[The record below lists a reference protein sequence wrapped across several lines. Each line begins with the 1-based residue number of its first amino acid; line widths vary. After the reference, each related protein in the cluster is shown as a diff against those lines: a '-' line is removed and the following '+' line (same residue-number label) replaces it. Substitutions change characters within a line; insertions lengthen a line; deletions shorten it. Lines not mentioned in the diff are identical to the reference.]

1 MKQHSSQ
8 RSNINK
14 KLRPVSYSQSIVAFV
29 IFVLFSMPAY
39 AQSNYLFPS
48 DIIDQGEQ
56 FQYDLGRV
64 DRYENQRQWVYPNT
78 FEFSQRNEIYPQA
91 NSATLRNEAYEE
103 NRIYSKQNY
112 PNSDYQSQGE
122 HYQYGQFKPNNLMQE
137 NNEWPSKPRYAQG
150 SEPRYAQGTV
160 KNRYEEFRRNPFDAN
175 TSVTGRTFPN
185 EVRGPQYPA
194 ETQRHYDSIRPQQTF
209 QESFRTP
216 YTTSNYAQRPVQRSE
231 YVYPGDVSN
240 GDRSQPVY
248 SGTNPFSFD
257 SFGTFNEPAQHQQ
270 NHNQQKHNNE
280 NVQIRYV
287 PVPVYTAPGTLPGTI
302 PGVVT
307 PGNMVPGY
315 SHLSPST
322 NRSGFNSFE
331 QNSFKQNEYPDFKRY
346 KKQKSKQSA
355 FNPFTGLQYNP
366 MSSMSSFSENSNP
379 FDSFYKI
386 YDSQSTNT
394 KPFSAPDFLIPG
406 LSMPSMFSSQ

>member
-14 KLRPVSYSQSIVAFV
+14 KLRPVSYTQSIVAFV

-103 NRIYSKQNY
+103 NRIYSNQSY

-137 NNEWPSKPRYAQG
+137 NNEWPS
-150 SEPRYAQGTV
+150 EPRYAQGTV

-175 TSVTGRTFPN
+175 TSVTSRTFPN
-185 EVRGPQYPA
+185 EIRGPQYPG
-194 ETQRHYDSIRPQQTF
+194 ETQRHYDSVRPQQTF

-216 YTTSNYAQRPVQRSE
+216 YTTSNYAQRPVQQSE

-248 SGTNPFSFD
+248 NGT
-257 SFGTFNEPAQHQQ
+257 
-270 NHNQQKHNNE
+270 
-280 NVQIRYV
+280 
-287 PVPVYTAPGTLPGTI
+287 
-302 PGVVT
+302 
-307 PGNMVPGY
+307 
-315 SHLSPST
+315 
-322 NRSGFNSFE
+322 
-331 QNSFKQNEYPDFKRY
+331 
-346 KKQKSKQSA
+346 
-355 FNPFTGLQYNP
+355 NPFTGLQYNP
-366 MSSMSSFSENSNP
+366 MSSMSSFPENSNP